1 MKNES
6 TNEGENAI
14 LSQFIFILFRVFRQQ
29 TQFSERMLRTIFP
42 STEIF
47 FFSVFFWIII
57 AANREKYETE
67 NISSGFVLYFSI
79 ICIMTKLHFT
89 LVGDSNVKLGED
101 LFNHADAYRTK
112 RGRAEMLWQSFEFET
127 EIALK
132 IQQNY
137 LLGFTGA
144 RGRFS

>member
-6 TNEGENAI
+6 ASEGENAI
-14 LSQFIFILFRVFRQQ
+14 LSEFIFILFRVFRQQ

-47 FFSVFFWIII
+47 FFSFFWIII
-57 AANREKYETE
+57 VANREKYETG

-79 ICIMTKLHFT
+79 ICIMIKLHFT

-101 LFNHADAYRTK
+101 LFNHAGASRAKGTELKFCDKVSK
-112 RGRAEMLWQSFEFET
+112 R
-127 EIALK
+127 I
-132 IQQNY
+132 
-137 LLGFTGA
+137 
-144 RGRFS
+144 